1 MRHTCNRRVED
12 AEEVGPPR
20 GGPPG
25 WRGVGPLSPSN
36 ALRLQ
41 TARGKSALSHS
52 ILLTADFACPR
63 EAGRLRRLRGPAKN
77 ARGQQKTKVS
87 VEHGATVHMF
97 EWDAGEST
105 PVSLLADARGL
116 WGQHGR
122 VDGWARGPRRD
133 ALGHGGEKVF
143 ADIRG
148 EHGLKKR
155 WKQLRECHRMN
166 DRISL
171 DKPSES
177 GMRPSIPKKFFRVL
191 RAEIKPR
198 KTSSEFDGILRNSRG
213 FLRTDKTYSHYE
225 QHKPSS
231 S

>member
-1 MRHTCNRRVED
+1 MGEGVAMRHTCNRRVED

-87 VEHGATVHMF
+87 VEHGQACTCSNGMQGRAHLFRCLLMPAAFGVSM
-97 EWDAGEST
+97 GGST
-105 PVSLLADARGL
+105 A
-116 WGQHGR
+116 
-122 VDGWARGPRRD
+122 
-133 ALGHGGEKVF
+133 GHGAPVGTRLGIEARRSSWRVLLGTVSKNAGKLLIRLEKRLRGEGLFWKVF
-143 ADIRG
+143 ALFNPFPQMRFTV
-148 EHGLKKR
+148 
-155 WKQLRECHRMN
+155 KQCEYL
-166 DRISL
+166 
-171 DKPSES
+171 
-177 GMRPSIPKKFFRVL
+177 
-191 RAEIKPR
+191 
-198 KTSSEFDGILRNSRG
+198 EF
-213 FLRTDKTYSHYE
+213 
-225 QHKPSS
+225 
-231 S
+231 